1 MLEHIFLALN
11 RIQPVYDE
19 YSITTGLMDK
29 MNIQSQIMERK
40 LNFAD
45 TRRNNVFLS
54 GTTSS

>member
-1 MLEHIFLALN
+1 MMN
-11 RIQPVYDE
+11 DE